1 MSDRVIS
8 LPTVSKSHL
17 VGLAQREETQQ
28 QAEESELVSESHLVP
43 LCPSD
48 WSIKSDL
55 KLNID
60 QIIVLYFS
68 VTLGR

>member
-28 QAEESELVSESHLVP
+28 QAEESELVNKNHLVP

-48 WSIKSDL
+48 WSSISD
-55 KLNID
+55 D
-60 QIIVLYFS
+60 YSTV
-68 VTLGR
+68 V